1 MQELAQPTVI
11 EQGAYI
17 LIATGAFIFIISFLG
32 YCGAIKESRVLLTAY
47 GLFIIIIA
55 VAQIGA
61 IAFAAYKKEDAET
74 HTKEFFLH
82 TIRKYYTSKSQKDA
96 VTLAWDV
103 MMSQLHCCGVH
114 NSQDFQLASEF
125 IKYTREERQGQIVPE
140 ACCKLDPV
148 YDPLLFKPADEDCL
162 TSPSTSNSYMQTG
175 CYDKV
180 YETLINNLN
189 IVIGVAVGVIA
200 VQVLGIIFAF
210 CLCKAV
216 GNDRDYGHY
225 KY

>member
-1 MQELAQPTVI
+1 MI

-47 GLFIIIIA
+47 GLFIVIITL
-55 VAQIGA
+55 AQVGA

-82 TIRKYYTSKSQKDA
+82 TIRNYYTTKDQKDA

-103 MMSQLHCCGVH
+103 MQSQLQCCGVH
-114 NSQDFQLASEF
+114 NSEDFQLASEF
-125 IKYTREERQGQIVPE
+125 VKYAREDGRGQIVPE
-140 ACCKLDPV
+140 ACCKLDPK
-148 YDPLLFKPADEDCL
+148 YDPLLFHPADENCV
-162 TSPSTSNSYMQTG
+162 TAPTTSNSYMRMG

-180 YETLINNLN
+180 NQILINNMN
-189 IVIGVAVGVIA
+189 VVIGAAAGVIA
-200 VQVLGIIFAF
+200 VQILGIIFAF

-216 GNDRDYGHY
+216 GGERDYHY